1 MGRNLRCILAA
12 LLAALLAAAVMVAA
26 SGCGGGGSS
35 NPEDAISAAAKHRDQ
50 LEGEL
55 LLAEVEV
62 DQAFLREDEEEAVDE
77 PRKAARA
84 ISRILTE
91 VHKVEHEC
99 HEGNGLESCTAIE
112 PIEELVK
119 EIEGEA
125 RVGPDR

>member
-1 MGRNLRCILAA
+1 MGRNVRFILV
-12 LLAALLAAAVMVAA
+12 ALLAAAVMSVVA
-26 SGCGGGGSS
+26 GCGGGGSS
-35 NPEDAISAAAKHRDQ
+35 DPEDAISAAAKHRDQ

-62 DQAFLREDEEEAVDE
+62 DQAFLREDEDEAVDE

-84 ISRILTE
+84 ISRILRE

-99 HEGNGLESCTAIE
+99 HEGNGLESCTALE

-125 RVGPDR
+125 RFGSDR